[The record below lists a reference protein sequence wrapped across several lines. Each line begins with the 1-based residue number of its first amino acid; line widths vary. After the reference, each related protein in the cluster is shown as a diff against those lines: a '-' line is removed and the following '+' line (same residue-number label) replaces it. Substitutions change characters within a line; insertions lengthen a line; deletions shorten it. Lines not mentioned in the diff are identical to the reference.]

1 MRGTIDNHEPRA
13 AVRETHSDMHGIMF
27 HHFYGGEKHI
37 KSQGAISAD
46 RLSAMLDW
54 LEARY
59 AILDPETFFETLA
72 GGRLQPEHICLTF
85 DDALKSQFDIA
96 FPVLQRRG
104 LRAFFFVYS
113 AAFSKPPPKLEFYRD
128 FRFSMFP
135 DVEDFYAA
143 FFNTF
148 ARSLPGK
155 YDRYLADYPVDYLA
169 AFPFYSEN
177 DRRFRFARDRVLMDD
192 FESIL
197 DRMMDDSGYDMR
209 KRQTALFMA
218 PSDLRALAEA
228 GQVVGLHS
236 HSHPYTIKDMP
247 QNRQRT
253 EYENNRDFLAELL
266 GTDVWA
272 MSHPCGSYGDDTL
285 AILRDLSIRLGF
297 RSSMT
302 PNEIHSTLEIP
313 REDHANILRT
323 MQGDDV

>member
-1 MRGTIDNHEPRA
+1 
-13 AVRETHSDMHGIMF
+13 MHGIMF
-27 HHFYGGEKHI
+27 HHFHDGGKHI
-37 KSQGAISAD
+37 KSQGAISAARFSD
-46 RLSAMLDW
+46 MLDW

-59 AILDPETFFETLA
+59 AILDPETFLETLA
-72 GGRLQPEHICLTF
+72 SGRLRPEHICLTF

-113 AAFSKPPPKLEFYRD
+113 AAFSKTPPKLEFYRD

-135 DVEDFYAA
+135 DVEDFYAT
-143 FFNTF
+143 FFSTF

-155 YDRYLADYPVDYLA
+155 HARYLAEYPTDYLS
-169 AFPFYSEN
+169 AFPFYSQN

-197 DRMMDDSGYDMR
+197 DRMMDDSAYDMR
-209 KRQTALFMA
+209 KRQAALFMNA
-218 PSDLRALAEA
+218 SDLRALAEA
-228 GQVVGLHS
+228 GEVVGMHS

-247 QNRQRT
+247 RNRQRI
-253 EYENNRDFLAELL
+253 EYKKNREFLADLL
-266 GTDVWA
+266 GSDVWA

-285 AILRDLSIRLGF
+285 TLLRNLGIRLGF

-302 PNEIHSTLEIP
+302 PNDIRSTLEIP

-323 MQGDDV
+323 MQEDDA